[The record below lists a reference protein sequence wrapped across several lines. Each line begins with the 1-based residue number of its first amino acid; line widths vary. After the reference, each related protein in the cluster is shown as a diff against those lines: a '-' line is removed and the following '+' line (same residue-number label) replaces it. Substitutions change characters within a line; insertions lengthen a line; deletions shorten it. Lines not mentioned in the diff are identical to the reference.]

1 MENSNITDKIMTTEE
16 IDDLVSDIM
25 IEDGPDGHCDGH
37 EIITEFILEL
47 LNGKGKDW
55 ALKYRNDKGID

>member
-1 MENSNITDKIMTTEE
+1 MTTEE
-16 IDDLVSDIM
+16 IDDLIVDIM

-37 EIITEFILEL
+37 EIITAFIVEL

-55 ALKYRNDKGID
+55 ADEYRKRKSID

>member
-1 MENSNITDKIMTTEE
+1 MTTEE
-16 IDDLVSDIM
+16 IDYLVADIM

-37 EIITEFILEL
+37 EIITAFIVEL

-55 ALKYRNDKGID
+55 ADEYRKSKAIQII